1 MINRPLFRLNSGW
14 LRLCGPRLGALWPW
28 KLVGLTGGMTLFFLV
43 YFWVLHHPMRAPV
56 MIPLTAV
63 DVWVRFTPAALPLYL
78 SLWVYI
84 SLAPALIADPDRLL
98 AWFFAAFK
106 LGAGGLVLFYVF
118 PTVVPS
124 FAETWAPGSAFAFL
138 KKADAAGNAFPSLHV
153 AYAVFTACALAR
165 QLRELG
171 AGPLA
176 HLLNALW
183 CAGIVW
189 STLATRQ
196 HVFIDAV
203 AGAFI
208 GAIPGARFLLRGRL
222 SPAAPPSE

>member
-1 MINRPLFRLNSGW
+1 MTNAPSPSW
-14 LRLCGPRLGALWPW
+14 LRQCGPRLAALWPW
-28 KLVGLTGGMTLFFLV
+28 KLGGLTGGMTVFFAA
-43 YFWVLHHPMRAPV
+43 YFWVLHHPVRPPV

-63 DVWVRFTPAALPLYL
+63 DAWVAFTPAALPLYL
-78 SLWVYI
+78 SLWVYL
-84 SLAPALIADPDRLL
+84 SLAPALMTDPDRLL

-124 FAETWAPGSAFAFL
+124 FAETWAPDSAFAFL
-138 KKADAAGNAFPSLHV
+138 KQADAAGNAFPSLHV
-153 AYAVFTACALAR
+153 GFAVFTAFALAR

-171 AGPLA
+171 AGPFA
-176 HLLNALW
+176 HLLNVLW
-183 CAGIVW
+183 SAGIVW

-208 GAIPGARFLLRGRL
+208 GAIPGAKFLLRSRV
-222 SPAAPPSE
+222 SPTARPPE